1 MENFLNVGWAWRLL
15 PKIMVWKGKKKQ
27 KSITLKWGKLPN
39 NISAKGLM
47 PTVVNWVG
55 NLCP

>member
-1 MENFLNVGWAWRLL
+1 MITSKKYGMER
-15 PKIMVWKGKKKQ
+15 KKKKKKTKKQ
-27 KSITLKWGKLPN
+27 KSIILKWGKLPN

-47 PTVVNWVG
+47 PTIVNWVG

>member
-1 MENFLNVGWAWRLL
+1 MGLVITSKKYGMER
-15 PKIMVWKGKKKQ
+15 KKKKK

-47 PTVVNWVG
+47 PTIVNWVG

>member
-1 MENFLNVGWAWRLL
+1 MLAGPGDYFQ
-15 PKIMVWKGKKKQ
+15 KVWYGKGKKKQ

-47 PTVVNWVG
+47 PTIVNWVG